1 MENELHFIGIDVAK
15 AKLDVDILR
24 PDGRHRGKKFE
35 NTPPGTKSWSA
46 GFAAMM

>member
-24 PDGRHRGKKFE
+24 PDGRHRGK
-35 NTPPGTKSWSA
+35 NLTPSGHEELVRWLPQP
-46 GFAAMM
+46 

>member
-24 PDGRHRGKKFE
+24 PDGRHRCKKFD
-35 NTPPGTKSWSA
+35 NTLSGHEALVRWLR
-46 GFAAMM
+46 